1 MKWNLF
7 SIAKG
12 VSLEWMINPK
22 NMIIMKRLYRS
33 SNRVMAGVCGGIAE
47 YFDIDPT
54 LIRVAYVILSLFS
67 VAFPGVL
74 LYIILM
80 ILIPNYDQLN

>member
-22 NMIIMKRLYRS
+22 NMIIMKKLYRS

-54 LIRVAYVILSLFS
+54 LIRVAYVVLSLFS
-67 VAFPGVL
+67 AAFPGVL

>member
-1 MKWNLF
+1 MK
-7 SIAKG
+7 K
-12 VSLEWMINPK
+12 
-22 NMIIMKRLYRS
+22 LYRS
-33 SNRVMAGVCGGIAE
+33 SNRIMAGVCGGIAE

-67 VAFPGVL
+67 AAFPGLL

-80 ILIPNYDQLN
+80 ILIPNYDQAN

>member
-1 MKWNLF
+1 MK
-7 SIAKG
+7 K
-12 VSLEWMINPK
+12 
-22 NMIIMKRLYRS
+22 LYRS

-54 LIRVAYVILSLFS
+54 LIRVVYVILSLFS

-80 ILIPNYDQLN
+80 ILIPNYNQLN